1 MKRLWIIIL
10 CLLGVTSCLEAL
22 YFEPDVIETSS
33 TKENISHLGDTCWFL
48 VDFKHV
54 ETKFTNAA
62 YFKPFKYVVEIE
74 GLESSDPVLV
84 ETEGAFSDIFTK
96 QHEDYPEVFNIPNE
110 DGVYVPGG
118 AILFFV
124 PANYSESQRKV
135 EVKFCVSNDYHSVDN
150 WGDWETVYSTFQ
162 YGVK

>member
-1 MKRLWIIIL
+1 M
-10 CLLGVTSCLEAL
+10 
-22 YFEPDVIETSS
+22 
-33 TKENISHLGDTCWFL
+33 
-48 VDFKHV
+48 
-54 ETKFTNAA
+54 
-62 YFKPFKYVVEIE
+62 
-74 GLESSDPVLV
+74 
-84 ETEGAFSDIFTK
+84 
-96 QHEDYPEVFNIPNE
+96 
-110 DGVYVPGG
+110 YVPGG